1 MSLLKKLF
9 GNKSSKNATLEKN
22 SAPSK
27 QLNLKDEFPEKFKG
41 RVSRVIINYEGAKDS
56 ELQEK
61 VVKRLLPLAASGC
74 GFHTYCN
81 ASIQQLEVGEPN
93 CGLIQISGG
102 FPKAGVSLD
111 SFMAYVAEKDSLQR
125 DYSMEQIGYWIG
137 TEKNKQVHA
146 IILL

>member
-1 MSLLKKLF
+1 MNLFKKLF
-9 GNKSSKNATLEKN
+9 GNKSNNNVTMEKN
-22 SAPSK
+22 STPSNQSNSK
-27 QLNLKDEFPEKFKG
+27 SEFPEKFIG
-41 RVSRVIINYEGAKDS
+41 RVTRVIINYEGVKDS

-61 VVKRLLPLAASGC
+61 VVKRLLPLAAPGC

-81 ASIQQLEVGEPN
+81 ASIQPLEIGEPN

-111 SFMAYVAEKDSLQR
+111 SYMAYVAEKDSLQR

-137 TEKNKQVHA
+137 TENNKQVHA